1 MVDGIYLRYFIRDYS
16 HLQFYVLYRLSI
28 GAVNIEKIEDILQ
41 AYSLEEI
48 LELNDLSTADVLYFL
63 VEEEFL
69 ELPNPEPL

>member
-1 MVDGIYLRYFIRDYS
+1 M
-16 HLQFYVLYRLSI
+16 
-28 GAVNIEKIEDILQ
+28 NIEKIEDILQ

-48 LELNDLSTADVLYFL
+48 LELNDLSAADVLYFL